1 MSSRPS
7 VDAEWRAE
15 LIDVLNELAIAGRD
29 REIDPKVE
37 MSPGTAIV
45 LGKLAAKIIQALIE
59 RRKAGTRNLTSE
71 ADWLEDAL
79 HFLVTII
86 GPLSGPALK
95 PLPIPLPPIPP
106 PPPKPPELVP

>member
-29 REIDPKVE
+29 REIDPNVE

-45 LGKLAAKIIQALIE
+45 LGKLAAKIIRALIE
-59 RRKAGTRNLTSE
+59 RRKAGTRDLTNE

-79 HFLVTII
+79 HFMITII

-106 PPPKPPELVP
+106 IPPKPPEMVP